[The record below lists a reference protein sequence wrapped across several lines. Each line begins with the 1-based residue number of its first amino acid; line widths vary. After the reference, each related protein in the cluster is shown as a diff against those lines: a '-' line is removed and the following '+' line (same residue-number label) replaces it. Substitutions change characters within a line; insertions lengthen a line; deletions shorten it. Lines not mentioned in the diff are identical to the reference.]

1 MDLKNIILFIIIIVF
16 LFSYLTDMYS
26 KMEKNKLKNEFIIK
40 EDNNDMYMNPYLTQT
55 EIVPNVIKKYN
66 DNKINVLNFYNSQN
80 KNIYDSTVQS
90 RLNNNMNKNNLLHF
104 INFLI

>member
-90 RLNNNMNKNNLLHF
+90 SLNNNMNKNNLLHF